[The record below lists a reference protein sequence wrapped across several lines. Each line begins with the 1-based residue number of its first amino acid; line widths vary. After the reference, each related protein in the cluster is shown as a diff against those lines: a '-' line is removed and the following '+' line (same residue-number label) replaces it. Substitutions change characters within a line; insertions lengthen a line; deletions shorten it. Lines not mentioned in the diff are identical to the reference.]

1 MTRGASQSPERV
13 RVVEPTPGERPG
25 AATPLISLRGITKI
39 YQRDGAPVLA
49 LHGVDVDIHAGEL
62 TAIMGRSGSG
72 KSTLLHI
79 LGLLDAE
86 YEGRYVFDGQLVSG
100 LSSDELSRLRNR
112 KIGFVFQQFHLLPQL
127 TILEN
132 AALPAL
138 YAGGRPRQCRAAARA
153 RLEQMGLGERLDH
166 RPNELSIGQRQRAAI
181 ARALVNEPRVILADE
196 PTGALDSRTAIEIL
210 DLLRELHRGG
220 ATVLLVTHDHEV
232 GEAAERIIHIRDGT
246 TDDGVA

>member
-1 MTRGASQSPERV
+1 MTRSAAPSPERV
-13 RVVEPTPGERPG
+13 AIVGPAERPDAG
-25 AATPLISLRGITKI
+25 TPLISLRGIAKT
-39 YQRDGAPVLA
+39 YQRDGTPVVA
-49 LHGVDVDIHAGEL
+49 LDGIDLDIHAGEL

-86 YEGRYVFDGQLVSG
+86 YDGRYVFDGQLVSG
-100 LSSDELSRLRNR
+100 LSPDELSRLRNR

-138 YAGGRPRQCRAAARA
+138 YAGGQPRACRAAARQ

-166 RPNELSIGQRQRAAI
+166 RPTELSIGQRQRAAI

-196 PTGALDSRTAIEIL
+196 PTGALDSRTAMEIL

-220 ATVLLVTHDHEV
+220 ATVVLVTHDREV
-232 GEAAERIIHIRDGT
+232 GESAERIIHISDGT